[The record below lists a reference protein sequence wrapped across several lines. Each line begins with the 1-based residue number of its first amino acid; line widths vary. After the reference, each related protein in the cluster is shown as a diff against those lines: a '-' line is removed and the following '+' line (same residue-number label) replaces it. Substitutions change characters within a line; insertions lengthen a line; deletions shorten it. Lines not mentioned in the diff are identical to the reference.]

1 MDIALSRHAPNRL
14 GTLHAPDEVERAVAH
29 RLGPHRMA
37 AHGRAPF
44 HAELYEVPL
53 HHGAL
58 LELCYGRET
67 RIDFGDDADHFL
79 FRLTLSGACE
89 LQAGHRIARAGPGE
103 LTVSSPALASRL
115 STSPDCRNLV
125 LRLERGA
132 LERKLQDMLQATLTR
147 PLQFDLAAGGS
158 GNGNG
163 IGAALVLPTFEY
175 LCRLGAQPGIGAAA
189 MATTFG
195 ADLTA
200 WLMSL
205 LLTHLP
211 HSYSDALARGT
222 PPLPAHVRRACDH
235 VDAHLGDPLALATLA
250 AVAGVA
256 PRTLQHAFRAFLNTT
271 PAAFVRER
279 RLAAVHA
286 ALQRGDAR
294 SVTDVLIA
302 HGVHGFG
309 HFAKAY
315 ARRYGHPPSVTARQT
330 R

>member
-37 AHGRAPF
+37 AHGRDPF

-89 LQAGHRIARAGPGE
+89 LRAGHGVARAGPGE

-125 LRLERGA
+125 LRLERRA
-132 LERKLQDMLQATLTR
+132 LERKLQDMLHATLTR
-147 PLQFDLAAGGS
+147 PLHFDLAAGG
-158 GNGNG
+158 NGNG
-163 IGAALVLPTFEY
+163 ASAALVPPTFEY
-175 LCRLGAQPGIGAAA
+175 LCRLGAQPGIGTSAA
-189 MATTFG
+189 TFG

-211 HSYSDALARGT
+211 HSYSAALARGT

-235 VDAHLGDPLALATLA
+235 VDAHLGEPLALAALA

-271 PAAFVRER
+271 PAAYVRER

-302 HGVHGFG
+302 HGIHGFG

-315 ARRYGHPPSVTARQT
+315 ARRYGHAPSVTARQAP
-330 R
+330 

>member
-67 RIDFGDDADHFL
+67 RIEFGDDADHFL

-132 LERKLQDMLQATLTR
+132 LERKLQDMLHATLTR
-147 PLQFDLAAGGS
+147 SLHFDLAAGGS
-158 GNGNG
+158 GT
-163 IGAALVLPTFEY
+163 GAALVLPTFEY
-175 LCRLGAQPGIGAAA
+175 LCRLGAQPGTGASV
-189 MATTFG
+189 TTFG

-235 VDAHLGDPLALATLA
+235 VDAHLGDPLALAALA

-271 PAAFVRER
+271 PAAYVRER

-286 ALQRGDAR
+286 TLQRGDAR

-302 HGVHGFG
+302 HGIHGFG

-315 ARRYGHPPSVTARQT
+315 ARRYGHPPSVTARHAP
-330 R
+330 

>member
-1 MDIALSRHAPNRL
+1 MDTALSRHAPNRL
-14 GTLHAPDEVERAVAH
+14 DTLHAPDEVERAVAH
-29 RLGPHRMA
+29 RLGAHRMA
-37 AHGRAPF
+37 AHGRDPF

-53 HHGAL
+53 HHGTL

-79 FRLTLSGACE
+79 FRLTLAGACE
-89 LQAGHRIARAGPGE
+89 LQTGRTVAHAAPGE

-115 STSPDCRNLV
+115 ITSPDCRNLV

-132 LERKLQDMLQATLTR
+132 LERKLQDMLQMTLTR
-147 PLQFDLAAGGS
+147 PLQFDLAAGGK
-158 GNGNG
+158 GNGKSNG
-163 IGAALVLPTFEY
+163 GGAAAVLPTFEY
-175 LCRLGAQPGIGAAA
+175 LCRVGPQRGIGTA
-189 MATTFG
+189 ATTFV

-200 WLMSL
+200 ALMSL
-205 LLTHLP
+205 LLAHLP

-222 PPLPAHVRRACDH
+222 PPMPVHVRRACEH
-235 VDAHLGDPLALATLA
+235 VDAHLGEPLPLATLA

-256 PRTLQHAFRAFLNTT
+256 PRTLQHAFRAFLDTT
-271 PAAFVRER
+271 PAAYVRDR

-315 ARRYGHPPSVTARQT
+315 ARRYGHAPSVTARQT

>member
-37 AHGRAPF
+37 ARGRDPF
-44 HAELYEVPL
+44 RAELYEVPL

-67 RIDFGDDADHFL
+67 HIDFGDDADHFL
-79 FRLTLSGACE
+79 FRLTVSGTCE
-89 LQAGHRIARAGPGE
+89 LRSGHRVARAGPGE

-132 LERKLQDMLQATLTR
+132 LERKLQDMLHMTLAQ
-147 PLQFDLAAGGS
+147 PLQFDLAAGGTGAS
-158 GNGNG
+158 
-163 IGAALVLPTFEY
+163 AALVLPTFEY
-175 LCRLGAQPGIGAAA
+175 LCRLGAQPGIATSAA
-189 MATTFG
+189 TFG

-211 HSYSDALARGT
+211 HSHSDALARGT
-222 PPLPAHVRRACDH
+222 PPLPAHVRRACDYA
-235 VDAHLGDPLALATLA
+235 DAHLGEPLALAALA

-256 PRTLQHAFRAFLNTT
+256 PRTLQHAFRAFLHTT
-271 PAAFVRER
+271 PAAYVRER

-302 HGVHGFG
+302 HGIHGFG

-315 ARRYGHPPSVTARQT
+315 ARRYGHAPSVTARQAP
-330 R
+330 

>member
-37 AHGRAPF
+37 ARGLDPF

-67 RIDFGDDADHFL
+67 RIDFGDDAEHFL
-79 FRLTLSGACE
+79 FRLTLAGACE
-89 LQAGHRIARAGPGE
+89 LQAGSVVARAGPGE

-132 LERKLQDMLQATLTR
+132 LERKLQDMLRATLTR
-147 PLQFDLAAGGS
+147 PLQFDLAAGGA
-158 GNGNG
+158 GA
-163 IGAALVLPTFEY
+163 GAALVLPTFEY
-175 LCRLGAQPGIGAAA
+175 LCRLGAQPGIGAA
-189 MATTFG
+189 ATTFG

-235 VDAHLGDPLALATLA
+235 VDAHLGEPLALAALA
-250 AVAGVA
+250 A
-256 PRTLQHAFRAFLNTT
+256 
-271 PAAFVRER
+271 
-279 RLAAVHA
+279 
-286 ALQRGDAR
+286 
-294 SVTDVLIA
+294 
-302 HGVHGFG
+302 
-309 HFAKAY
+309 
-315 ARRYGHPPSVTARQT
+315 
-330 R
+330 

>member
-14 GTLHAPDEVERAVAH
+14 GALRAPDEVERAVAH

-37 AHGRAPF
+37 ARGCDPF
-44 HAELYEVPL
+44 RAELYEVPL
-53 HHGAL
+53 HHGTL

-67 RIDFGDDADHFL
+67 RIDFGDDAAHFL
-79 FRLTLSGACE
+79 FRLTLAGTYE
-89 LQAGHRIARAGPGE
+89 LQAGAVVARAGPGE

-132 LERKLQDMLQATLTR
+132 LERKLQDMLHATLAR
-147 PLQFDLAAGGS
+147 PLTFELTAGGA
-158 GNGNG
+158 
-163 IGAALVLPTFEY
+163 GAALVPPTFEY
-175 LCRLGAQPGIGAAA
+175 LCRLGAQPGIGATAS
-189 MATTFG
+189 G
-195 ADLTA
+195 ADLST

-222 PPLPAHVRRACDH
+222 PPLPTHVRRACDH
-235 VDAHLGDPLALATLA
+235 VDAHLGEPLALAALA

-256 PRTLQHAFRAFLNTT
+256 PRTLQHAFRAFLHTT
-271 PAAFVRER
+271 PAAYVRER
-279 RLAAVHA
+279 RLAAAHA

-302 HGVHGFG
+302 HGIHGFG

-315 ARRYGHPPSVTARQT
+315 ARRYGHAPSVTART
-330 R
+330 PR

>member
-37 AHGRAPF
+37 AHGRDPF

-89 LQAGHRIARAGPGE
+89 LRAGQRIARAGPGE

-132 LERKLQDMLQATLTR
+132 LERKLQDMLHATLTR
-147 PLQFDLAAGGS
+147 PLHFDLAAGG
-158 GNGNG
+158 NGNG
-163 IGAALVLPTFEY
+163 AGAALVPPTFEY
-175 LCRLGAQPGIGAAA
+175 LCRLGAQPGISAA
-189 MATTFG
+189 ATTFG

-211 HSYSDALARGT
+211 HSYSAALTRGT

-235 VDAHLGDPLALATLA
+235 VDAHLGEPLALAALA
-250 AVAGVA
+250 AVTGVA

-271 PAAFVRER
+271 PAAYVRER

-286 ALQRGDAR
+286 ALQCGDAR

-302 HGVHGFG
+302 HGIHGFG

-315 ARRYGHPPSVTARQT
+315 ARRYGHAPSVTARQAP
-330 R
+330 

>member
-14 GTLHAPDEVERAVAH
+14 GTLQAPDEVERAVAH

-37 AHGRAPF
+37 ARGRDPF
-44 HAELYEVPL
+44 RAELYEVPL

-67 RIDFGDDADHFL
+67 RIDFGGDADHFL
-79 FRLTLSGACE
+79 FRLTLAGACE
-89 LQAGHRIARAGPGE
+89 LQAGSVVARAGPGE

-132 LERKLQDMLQATLTR
+132 LERKLQDMLHATLTR
-147 PLQFDLAAGGS
+147 PLQFELAAGGT
-158 GNGNG
+158 GA
-163 IGAALVLPTFEY
+163 GAALVLPTFEY
-175 LCRLGAQPGIGAAA
+175 LCRLGAQPGIGTA
-189 MATTFG
+189 ATTFG

-211 HSYSDALARGT
+211 HSYSDTLARGT

-235 VDAHLGDPLALATLA
+235 VDAHLGDPLTLATLA

-286 ALQRGDAR
+286 ALRRGDAR
-294 SVTDVLIA
+294 SVTDVLLA

-315 ARRYGHPPSVTARQT
+315 ARRYGHPPSVTARQA